1 MSSSKAINYGSCFL
15 CGDAGNLWKVDC
27 RWLDYPCVLGCPDT
41 MKVRWSGQEHTKG
54 LRFLRCNS
62 APRCNGYKWIDVP
75 TKAKGKAVEVEVERN
90 EVKNKEKS
98 KEEGKLK
105 LCIDGVIKMNIEGNV
120 SDVTELVRK
129 LAF

>member
-1 MSSSKAINYGSCFL
+1 MEDNE
-15 CGDAGNLWKVDC
+15 N
-27 RWLDYPCVLGCPDT
+27 GCPDT

-62 APRCNGYKWIDVP
+62 VPRCNGYKWIDVP
-75 TKAKGKAVEVEVERN
+75 TKAKGKAVEVERN
-90 EVKNKEKS
+90 EVKNKEKF